1 MKKTYIAPSLH
12 TIVMEPMDPIATSNN
27 PTPSA
32 DIIEDETF
40 NPSQTF
46 SVGFGSEESFKPA
59 SNEDEEEF

>member
-12 TIVMEPMDPIATSNN
+12 TIVMEPMDPIATSNG
-27 PTPSA
+27 TPSA

-40 NPSQTF
+40 NPSLTF

-59 SNEDEEEF
+59 SYEDEEEL